1 MSSYAQATQV
11 NQFPLEV
18 FNVSEYLMIMRQF
31 IKNAN
36 GNQGFTMIEIVVV
49 LVVLFILSAV
59 VIGRY
64 TTADSNALMAETN
77 GLKANL
83 RYAQIRALGDTLQ
96 PNSNNPRWELEI
108 ANATSYALYRRG
120 DDGVRVSVNL
130 PSEVLS
136 SPTHAL
142 PTGVTLTSGVG
153 LVITF
158 DDWGSPGSS
167 NISISL
173 TQGTQSSTISI
184 TRNTGFIP

>member
-1 MSSYAQATQV
+1 MSSYAPATQV

-31 IKNAN
+31 IRDAD

-96 PNSNNPRWELEI
+96 PNSNSPRWELEI
-108 ANATSYALYRRG
+108 TNATSYALYRRG

-130 PSEVLS
+130 PSEVLPS
-136 SPTHAL
+136 HTHAL
-142 PTGVTLTSGVG
+142 PAGVTLTSGIG

-167 NISISL
+167 NISIAL

>member
-1 MSSYAQATQV
+1 MSSYAAATQV

-18 FNVSEYLMIMRQF
+18 FNVSEYLMTMRRF
-31 IKNAN
+31 SKNADGN
-36 GNQGFTMIEIVVV
+36 GGFTMIEIVIV
-49 LVVLFILSAV
+49 LVVLLILSAV
-59 VIGRY
+59 IISRY

-96 PNSNNPRWELEI
+96 PNSNPRWELEI
-108 ANATSYALYRRG
+108 TNATSYALYRRG

-142 PTGVTLTSGVG
+142 PAGVTLTSGVG